1 MQETKL
7 NLTKDQ
13 LQTLLNDHIIKEN
26 GANELF
32 STFVNS
38 LMYCE
43 RKQYLENKDN
53 SQNKANG
60 FRKILKA
67 GINTGLQLSIPRDRL
82 SLFKPVILGI
92 LKEQEE
98 QIRELSFELY
108 GKRVCN

>member
-13 LQTLLNDHIIKEN
+13 LQTVINDHIIKEN
-26 GANELF
+26 GVNELF

-43 RKQYLENKDN
+43 RKQYLENKDTF
-53 SQNKANG
+53 QNKANG

-67 GINTGLQLSIPRDRL
+67 GINSGLQLSIPRDRL
-82 SLFKPVILGI
+82 SLFKPGMLI
-92 LKEQEE
+92 
-98 QIRELSFELY
+98 
-108 GKRVCN
+108 